1 MTFWRIAVWLVALCF
16 FLTATA
22 VGAEKFTYSG
32 IPGKWKR
39 QTKDS
44 KNQGS
49 PSESKTQEAEKP
61 PQKKERT
68 VTVTIPEE
76 VVRPGKAP
84 KQP

>member
-1 MTFWRIAVWLVALCF
+1 MTFWRVAAWLVALSF
-16 FLTATA
+16 LLTATA
-22 VGAEKFTYSG
+22 VGADKFTYSG
-32 IPGKWKR
+32 VPGKWKR
-39 QTKDS
+39 QSKDS
-44 KNQGS
+44 KNQG
-49 PSESKTQEAEKP
+49 PQSEPKAQEAEKP

>member
-1 MTFWRIAVWLVALCF
+1 MTFWRVAAWLVALCF
-16 FLTATA
+16 FLTSPA
-22 VGAEKFTYSG
+22 VGADKFTYSG

-39 QTKDS
+39 QSKDS

-49 PSESKTQEAEKP
+49 QSESPTQEAEKA

-68 VTVTIPEE
+68 FTVTVPEE
-76 VVRPGKAP
+76 VVRPRKAP

>member
-1 MTFWRIAVWLVALCF
+1 MTFLRVAAWLVALCF
-16 FLTATA
+16 FFTSPA
-22 VGAEKFTYSG
+22 VGADKFTYSG

-39 QTKDS
+39 QSKDS

-49 PSESKTQEAEKP
+49 QSEPKTQEAEKA

-76 VVRPGKAP
+76 MLKPGKGP